1 MKAWAISCN
10 TEKYSTIFGI
20 INILIQWFKKIF
32 CMLFPWPTWRSHCCT
47 KSSNLQALSNTQ
59 GYSHSMN
66 MIIVCTQNWILKWLT
81 NTHEYYSIEYELN
94 NWVWGYSLVMSGATP
109 ESAQD
114 WLKTTF
120 NFFCLLWKR
129 VPFPLF
135 VLSAHEVIAREKTR
149 FWILFGK
156 KGRSLRESDHS
167 GPFICFYFN

>member
-20 INILIQWFKKIF
+20 INILIQLFYKN

-66 MIIVCTQNWILKWLT
+66 MSIGCTQNWLLKWVT

-94 NWVWGYSLVMSGATP
+94 NWVRVWVIFFSYVCSVYYLR
-109 ESAQD
+109 
-114 WLKTTF
+114 LKM
-120 NFFCLLWKR
+120 
-129 VPFPLF
+129 
-135 VLSAHEVIAREKTR
+135 VIACPRIQRVIHFCKMLLSQIILWELSFSMVYG
-149 FWILFGK
+149 FW
-156 KGRSLRESDHS
+156 
-167 GPFICFYFN
+167 PFDPSS